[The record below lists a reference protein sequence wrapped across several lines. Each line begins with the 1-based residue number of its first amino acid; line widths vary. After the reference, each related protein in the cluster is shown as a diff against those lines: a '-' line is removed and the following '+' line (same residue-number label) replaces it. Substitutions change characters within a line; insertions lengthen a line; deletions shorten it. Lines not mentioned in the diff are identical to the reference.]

1 MNELKIEFSKESY
14 MYFVTEEKSAGKA
27 FDRWLEA
34 CDNAGFN
41 MDNMMVTEVVLR
53 DANGNDIDEMKL

>member
-1 MNELKIEFSKESY
+1 MNELKIEFSHESY
-14 MYFVTEEKSAGKA
+14 MYYETEEKSAGKA

-53 DANGNDIDEMKL
+53 DADGSDIDEMKL

>member
-14 MYFVTEEKSAGKA
+14 MCFKTEEKSVGRA

-34 CDNAGFN
+34 CDNAGWN

-53 DANGNDIDEMKL
+53 DDNGNDIDEMKL

>member
-1 MNELKIEFSKESY
+1 MNELKIEFSHESY
-14 MYFVTEEKSAGKA
+14 MYFKTEENSAGRA

-41 MDNMMVTEVVLR
+41 MDNMIVTQVVLR
-53 DANGNDIDEMKL
+53 DDNVNDIDEIKL

>member
-1 MNELKIEFSKESY
+1 MNELKIEFGHESY
-14 MYFVTEEKSAGKA
+14 MYFKTEEKSAEKA

-34 CDNAGFN
+34 CDNAGYN
-41 MDNMMVTEVVLR
+41 VDNMIVTEVVLR